1 MARQGPFSPEWA
13 AYIHTG
19 FLGWVNA
26 VIESRPE
33 VHEACRA
40 LAGRRLCFVA
50 DPIGIET
57 RTLQAFTAFEADG
70 LLGSLSLDASLNHEP
85 EVIIHLGPGF
95 FVDAVSTGLAQLAA
109 PFLPFGTADQGT
121 SAAGPSLKG
130 VRIEGDAALAQKLM
144 PLIESLK
151 NQRPEPPA
159 LLRFLTPKPQPASH
173 DPEALP
179 FVSKVELRQQVSQLR
194 SLRESLDRLEKRLK
208 TLQTSRTNLFSI
220 TR

>member
-13 AYIHTG
+13 AYSHAG

-57 RTLQAFTAFEADG
+57 HTLQAFTAFEADG
-70 LLGSLSLDASLNHEP
+70 LLGSLSLDASLNHES
-85 EVIIHLGPGF
+85 EVTIHLGPGF
-95 FVDAVSTGLAQLAA
+95 FVDAASTGLAQLAA
-109 PFLPFGTADQGT
+109 SFLPFGTTDQGT

-151 NQRPEPPA
+151 NQLPEPPV
-159 LLRFLTPKPQPASH
+159 LLRFLTPKPQPASQ

-179 FVSKVELRQQVSQLR
+179 FVSKVEMRQQVSQLR
-194 SLRESLDRLEKRLK
+194 TLRESLDRLEKRLK
-208 TLQTSRTNLFSI
+208 TLQTSRP
-220 TR
+220 

>member
-1 MARQGPFSPEWA
+1 MARQGLFSPEWS
-13 AYIHTG
+13 AYSQAG
-19 FLGWVNA
+19 FLGWVNV

-33 VHEACRA
+33 VHQACRA

-50 DPIGIET
+50 DPMGMET

-70 LLGSLSLDASLNHEP
+70 LLGTLSLDASLNHEP
-85 EVIIHLGPGF
+85 EVTIHLGPGF
-95 FVDAVSTGLAQLAA
+95 FVDAASTGLAQLAA
-109 PFLPFGTADQGT
+109 SFLPFGTQDQGT

-151 NQRPEPPA
+151 NQRPELPVF
-159 LLRFLTPKPQPASH
+159 LRFLTPKPQPASQ

-179 FVSKVELRQQVSQLR
+179 FVSKVELRQQASQLR
-194 SLRESLDRLEKRLK
+194 TLREGLDRLEKRLK
-208 TLQTSRTNLFSI
+208 TLQTSL
-220 TR
+220 